1 MKQVF
6 PNIRPRRLGT
16 RGHSRYCYAAMRKA
30 TKLKPPILPDLSN
43 KEDPMAKEMEKE
55 ESSWNVVKGWSENL
69 LSTKFETV
77 NDLAGYITENSLN
90 NSVNATS
97 RSLLQKKILQREL
110 KEKKKMNV
118 SVSLKIKNI

>member
-1 MKQVF
+1 
-6 PNIRPRRLGT
+6 
-16 RGHSRYCYAAMRKA
+16 MRKA

-118 SVSLKIKNI
+118 SVSLKIKKRFKIPFYFIILDSKS